1 MDVSGESLLR
11 STLGY
16 LREGSEVNLE
26 RALRPTDRLGGHL
39 VSGHVDGTGK
49 ILKKETRQRFSLLR
63 IGIDPQLSRYTI
75 EKGSIAVDG
84 ISLTINRC
92 GDRFF
97 EINIIPQT
105 TRETTLLKKRIG
117 DLVNLE
123 TDLIGKYVEKFYLRD
138 QQKPQKDTSSNIDFE
153 MLVEQGFGD

>member
-1 MDVSGESLLR
+1 M
-11 STLGY
+11 
-16 LREGSEVNLE
+16 
-26 RALRPTDRLGGHL
+26 
-39 VSGHVDGTGK
+39 K
-49 ILKKETRQRFSLLR
+49 IE
-63 IGIDPQLSRYTI
+63 IDPQLSRYTI

-84 ISLTINRC
+84 ISLTINRR

-123 TDLIGKYVEKFYLRD
+123 TDLIGKYVENFYLRD
-138 QQKPQKDTSSNIDFE
+138 KQKSQKNTSSNIDFE
-153 MLVEQGFGD
+153 MLFEQGFGD